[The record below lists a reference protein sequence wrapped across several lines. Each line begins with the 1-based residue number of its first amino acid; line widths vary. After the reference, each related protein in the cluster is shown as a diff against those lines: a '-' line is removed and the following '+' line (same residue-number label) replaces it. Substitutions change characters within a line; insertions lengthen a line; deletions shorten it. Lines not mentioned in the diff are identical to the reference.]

1 MRNHRMAF
9 FEYIETGGEGK
20 AAASPDRIAK
30 SRQLANRY
38 EMAKN
43 HNTLP
48 VNFQLQPLACSIKF
62 TRSDGLRRAHWV
74 GIKAWYMEY
83 RNAMNIGN
91 PEHKNGTITV
101 PN

>member
-1 MRNHRMAF
+1 MAF

-43 HNTLP
+43 HNTL
-48 VNFQLQPLACSIKF
+48 
-62 TRSDGLRRAHWV
+62 
-74 GIKAWYMEY
+74 
-83 RNAMNIGN
+83 
-91 PEHKNGTITV
+91 
-101 PN
+101 